1 MNPTVF
7 FPLLSDN
14 KAEVMVVYTPPHTHP
29 SPLHYP
35 HMIISAPKSFSLDD
49 FGLSAGEVQSESSAA
64 VRLMA
69 SEAGAKA
76 PGPETALNQSEPSH

>member
-1 MNPTVF
+1 
-7 FPLLSDN
+7 
-14 KAEVMVVYTPPHTHP
+14 
-29 SPLHYP
+29 
-35 HMIISAPKSFSLDD
+35 MIIGAPESFSLDD
-49 FGLSAGEVQSESSAA
+49 FGLSAGQVESESCAA

>member
-1 MNPTVF
+1 MGGRENATHPTVF

-14 KAEVMVVYTPPHTHP
+14 KAAAMVVYP
-29 SPLHYP
+29 SHYP
-35 HMIISAPKSFSLDD
+35 HMIIAAAESFSLDD
-49 FGLSAGEVQSESSAA
+49 FGLSAGEVQSESAAA

-76 PGPETALNQSEPSH
+76 PRPETALNQSEPSH